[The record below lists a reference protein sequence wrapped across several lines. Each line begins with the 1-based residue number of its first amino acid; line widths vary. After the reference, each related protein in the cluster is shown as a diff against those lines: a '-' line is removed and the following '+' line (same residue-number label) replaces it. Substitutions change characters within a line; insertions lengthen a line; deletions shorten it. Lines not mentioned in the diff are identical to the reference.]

1 MAARERK
8 NEKINIEKSA
18 KQKAEEDAYWQ
29 DDNKLLGMI
38 KGARKKKCFLSGRD
52 VTCSLSK

>member
-38 KGARKKKCFLSGRD
+38 KGARKKKLLS
-52 VTCSLSK
+52 